1 MFTFS
6 TSTDDEKDNET
17 LQKPEVSQFVETSCF
32 WFRPTGVKKKKPKRP
47 SCDLVRQSML
57 YHDHNNDYFI
67 VDLEVLVFLW
77 HSSSWIFHKDLTTN
91 CVPWEGWMGTGYCAF
106 LGYWGSVAVPNLFQ
120 IWHSRIRL

>member
-32 WFRPTGVKKKKPKRP
+32 WFRPTGVKKKSLR
-47 SCDLVRQSML
+47 DHLVILWDNLL

-91 CVPWEGWMGTGYCAF
+91 CVPWEGWMETGYCVF
-106 LGYWGSVAVPNLFQ
+106 LGYWGSVAVPSLFQ